1 MTGLSSTVISNLAY
15 VVGALVL
22 AIILGIAVWWRHRQ
36 PKSVD
41 ANVASFK
48 RGLRALSPENRP
60 AGVRIVTSG
69 AGRGPNGAGGTEPM
83 RFTSIKLERVAE
95 PAGEPDSVESPED
108 QETPVAGEID
118 EAGGSGAGGSD
129 RAEPDSAEPDS
140 AEADSDGHLSGE
152 HEAGGDEA
160 GGDEAGGDKAGGD
173 KAGGD
178 GVVAP
183 GALGLE
189 AVAQQAHG
197 PDAGEQGGEGGAIEQ
212 AGEGG
217 AIGQADRGEAGD
229 QPVAA
234 PSVAEEGVGH
244 HTVQRDDVLMG
255 DDNSPAAAEASGHPA
270 GGESG

>member
-129 RAEPDSAEPDS
+129 RAEPDGDE
-140 AEADSDGHLSGE
+140 HLSGE
-152 HEAGGDEA
+152 HEAGGEEA
-160 GGDEAGGDKAGGD
+160 GGDR
-173 KAGGD
+173 
-178 GVVAP
+178 VVAP

-217 AIGQADRGEAGD
+217 AIGQAGRGEAGD